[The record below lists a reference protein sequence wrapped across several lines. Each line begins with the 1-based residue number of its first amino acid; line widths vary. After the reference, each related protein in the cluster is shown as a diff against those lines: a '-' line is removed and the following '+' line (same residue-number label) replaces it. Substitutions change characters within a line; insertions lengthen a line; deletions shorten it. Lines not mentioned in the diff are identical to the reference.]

1 MRAAGRSVDQL
12 PVPPVQC
19 TTCLQ
24 ALPVPRGDL
33 EAPTGGS
40 WSTLPAAPAPGTGV
54 AALRRLG
61 NLGDAGGLQRTGRWY
76 LADQA
81 DRCRAVTSMRPPA
94 VPGARCRPY
103 RHPGTGVTARRLLG
117 ILGNAGG
124 LQRTGRWNLVDQVG
138 RCHIASPPGR
148 SPAAPRA
155 RCRPQRRPGTRAT
168 GREHHLP
175 ADVAGGSRRSGAC
188 WLVAGQPGGPVSR
201 GDLEAPTGGSW
212 STPPAAPAP
221 GHQCRSTA
229 AAGDPR
235 RRRRPAGALLAGS
248 GRSDRR
254 VPRCCASAPGCSPA
268 APGALCRPRRRPGTR
283 ATGPVHD
290 LLADALLTNYPRV

>member
-1 MRAAGRSVDQL
+1 MDRRRSLSVILVRSPVLPRSCRCRGSSAGPGLQRTGRWNLVDQVDRSRAAGRSVDQV

-24 ALPVPRGDL
+24 ALP
-33 EAPTGGS
+33 
-40 WSTLPAAPAPGTGV
+40 AAPAPGTGV
-54 AALRRLG
+54 AAPRRLG
-61 NLGDAGGLQRTGRWY
+61 ILGDAGGLQRTGRWY

-94 VPGARCRPY
+94 APGARCRPY
-103 RHPGTGVTARRLLG
+103 RHPGTGV
-117 ILGNAGG
+117 
-124 LQRTGRWNLVDQVG
+124 
-138 RCHIASPPGR
+138 
-148 SPAAPRA
+148 AA
-155 RCRPQRRPGTRAT
+155 
-168 GREHHLP
+168 
-175 ADVAGGSRRSGAC
+175 
-188 WLVAGQPGGPVSR
+188 QP
-201 GDLEAPTGGSW
+201 
-212 STPPAAPAP
+212 
-221 GHQCRSTA
+221 

-235 RRRRPAGALLAGS
+235 RRRRLAGALLAGS